1 MLSPGKKHVVMLSVV
16 LVLSFIGLGM
26 GVQRSVLAYEDVD
39 EYMRK
44 LKVLTNVLI
53 TIQKY
58 YVEPEKAET
67 EKLVKG
73 AIHGMVSSLDRYS
86 VFLEED
92 EAKEFS
98 DQTQGSFGGLGIQ
111 IKMVDGWLTVIEPLP
126 DTPAKRAGLMSG
138 DRIVEIDGKTMQG
151 VSIEKAIKLLKGD
164 PNTQV
169 TISVAR
175 KGEKELMKIPLIREI
190 IHVSAVPQSEQFM
203 LDSTIGYVR
212 LRDFTRDAA
221 KEMESAIRK
230 LQNQGMRGLVFDLRD
245 NVGGLL
251 DVAVSISDLFVAKG
265 KIIVSHK
272 DRNKYETVYYAER
285 EPIGDFLLAVLVNE
299 FSASASEIVAGCV
312 QDQKRGVIVGPA
324 GRKTFGKGS
333 VQTLYE
339 LPTMPGASLKMTT
352 AKYYTPS
359 GRSIED
365 DKGLMPDIFAPV
377 TDEQRRAI
385 IQAGKIGVL
394 LPEQVGKKL
403 KENKSG
409 LEALNEDIKELE
421 AEPVLDTDSK
431 KTKVKGDSESGA
443 TIDNATRPAQ
453 PVTVEEVFR
462 EAKKNDADSLYDIEL
477 FTAYQCLK
485 GAEVLTAS
493 GKK

>member
-1 MLSPGKKHVVMLSVV
+1 MLSPGKKHVALLSVV

-92 EAKEFS
+92 EAKEFN

-138 DRIVEIDGKTMQG
+138 DRIVEIEGKTMQG
-151 VSIEKAIKLLKGD
+151 LSIEKAIKLLKGE

-169 TISVAR
+169 AISVAR
-175 KGEKELMKIPLIREI
+175 KGEKELMKITLTREI
-190 IHVSAVPQSEQFM
+190 IHVSAVPESEQFM

-212 LRDFTRDAA
+212 LRDFTRDASGEVEA
-221 KEMESAIRK
+221 AIRK

-251 DVAVSISDLFVAKG
+251 DVAVSISDLFVEKG

-299 FSASASEIVAGCV
+299 FSASASEIVAGCI

-324 GRKTFGKGS
+324 GHKTFGKGS

-365 DKGLMPDIFAPV
+365 DKGLMPDLFAPV

-385 IQAGKIGVL
+385 IQAGKVGVL
-394 LPEQVGKKL
+394 LPAQVGKKL

-409 LEALNEDIKELE
+409 LEAINEDIQEME
-421 AEPVLDTDSK
+421 AEPVSDTDVK
-431 KTKVKGDSESGA
+431 KTKEKEPESGA
-443 TIDNATRPAQ
+443 IIENATQPVK
-453 PVTVEEVFR
+453 PVTVEEVFK
-462 EAKKNDADSLYDIEL
+462 EAKKNDADMLYDIEL